1 MKVVNNYKKG
11 EGFTLIE
18 ILVVLGLF
26 TLLSLLII
34 NVFLLSLNAQR
45 KASAR
50 QEAVSSLRFVM
61 ETMAQEIRT
70 SEINY
75 NAGIDDRILNLR
87 FGDKGT
93 QYSLVGGQIKLRNG
107 KIVDAI
113 SSWQVSVLNDVS
125 EIVVTELH
133 FFVDPPNDPFAE
145 ERCNI
150 DGPIASGGDCTSGS
164 CTINDTTPGKEFKAG
179 FCWCSTFVDCSSI
192 VGNCNTDVGLCL
204 PFDRQPRVTIV
215 MAFQPVSNT
224 GPDTTPIY
232 MQTTISSRIYKR

>member
-1 MKVVNNYKKG
+1 MKTLNNLKKG
-11 EGFTLIE
+11 GGFTLIE

-70 SEINY
+70 SEIAYPLDPSNQV
-75 NAGIDDRILNLR
+75 LR
-87 FGDKGT
+87 LRSGAVT
-93 QYSLVGGQIKLRNG
+93 IQYSLNTDEIILDIEGQI
-107 KIVDAI
+107 
-113 SSWQVSVLNDVS
+113 SVLNDVN

-133 FFVDPPNDPFAE
+133 FYVDPPNDPFAE

-150 DGPIASGGDCTSGS
+150 DGLISSGGDCTSGS
-164 CTINDTTPGKEFKAG
+164 CTINDTTPGKEFKSG
-179 FCWCSTFVDCSSI
+179 FCICSNNSECHPN
-192 VGNCNTDVGLCL
+192 VGNCTEGLCL

-215 MAFQPVSNT
+215 MVFQPVSN
-224 GPDTTPIY
+224 DTTPIY

>member
-1 MKVVNNYKKG
+1 MKILNNLKKG

-45 KASAR
+45 KAVAR

-75 NAGIDDRILNLR
+75 NAGIDERILNLR

-93 QYSLVGGQIKLRNG
+93 QYSLMNGQIELRNG
-107 KIVDAI
+107 QIVDAI
-113 SSWQVSVLNDVS
+113 SNWQLSVLNDVN
-125 EIVVTELH
+125 EIAVTELH
-133 FFVDPPNDPFAE
+133 FFVDPPSDPFAE
-145 ERCNI
+145 ERCNRNSECVSDI
-150 DGPIASGGDCTSGS
+150 
-164 CTINDTTPGKEFKAG
+164 CTINEPPLLEKDFKAG
-179 FCWCSTFVDCSSI
+179 FCRCVTSADCSPI
-192 VGNCNTDVGLCL
+192 VGNCNTDVNLCL

-215 MAFQPVSNT
+215 MAFQPVGST

-232 MQTTISSRIYKR
+232 MQNTISSRIYKR